1 MSSENIGQTN
11 DPELVLVSIK
21 QEHIDDIIDGLNP
34 EIEPNDEK
42 LDEIMVHKRKI
53 HNSNENFDDVNPRIL
68 YDCQICQ
75 KTFSLLS
82 RLKSHTRAVHEKIKD
97 NDCEFCD
104 KSFK

>member
-21 QEHIDDIIDGLNP
+21 QEYIDDIIDGLNP